1 MITTPFDIKGENK
14 MTVEQAKKELLS
26 TMESID
32 KDKLSLPDLRM
43 YADILK
49 IISEIQTKTFSEMMS
64 ETMNSMSAGFNIYKP
79 PIISDM
85 K

>member
-1 MITTPFDIKGENK
+1 

-26 TMESID
+26 TLESID
-32 KDKLSLPDLRM
+32 KDKLSLPDLRI

-49 IISEIQTKTFSEMMS
+49 TISEIQTKTFSEMMS
-64 ETMNSMSAGFNIYKP
+64 ETMSSMNAGFNSYKP
-79 PIISDM
+79 PIIGDM